1 VEQIH
6 DYEDA
11 CARYLLGEL
20 SEQEQTELEEAY
32 FADDDLFERFLAVKD
47 DLVDAY
53 ACGDLTGQ
61 KRARFEQ
68 HFLSSEPRRE
78 RVEEARGFIRAVTAA
93 STDTAAVRGTT
104 PAQTAAA
111 PSWWESIS
119 RLFASRPL
127 VWQGAL
133 AALFL
138 VVLAGSLLLV
148 RQFQSR
154 QAERERV
161 QNEEATRRKQ
171 EEERLLVQ
179 APPGNEDQADRS
191 SNTASNE
198 SDKNPQAKTVN
209 NKQTSAPA
217 PTQVASLVLL
227 PFNSRD
233 IGGTNSLTLQ
243 QDTRAVRL
251 QLVFKS
257 ESYSRYD
264 VVLRTVGGEQVLH
277 RGGLKA
283 AANGAGKSVT
293 LIFDPSLLR
302 HQDYIMTLN
311 GLTAAG
317 QLEAIDDYYFRV
329 ERTTPQST
337 PTPKRQ

>member
-1 VEQIH
+1 MEQIH

-32 FADDDLFERFLAVKD
+32 FADDSLFERFLAVKD
-47 DLVDAY
+47 DLIDAY
-53 ACGDLTGQ
+53 ARGDLTGPS
-61 KRARFEQ
+61 RERFEQ
-68 HFLSSEPRRE
+68 HFLASEPRQQ

-93 STDTAAVRGTT
+93 STNPAAVNTNNPAPAATT
-104 PAQTAAA
+104 T
-111 PSWWESIS
+111 SWWQPIS
-119 RLFASRPL
+119 SLFASRPL
-127 VWQGAL
+127 IWQGAL
-133 AALFL
+133 AAGLL
-138 VVLAGSLLLV
+138 MALAGSLLLV
-148 RQFQSR
+148 RQFQNQR
-154 QAERERV
+154 AERERV

-171 EEERLLVQ
+171 EEERLRVQ
-179 APPGNEDQADRS
+179 APPGNEDQSARS

-198 SDKNPQAKTVN
+198 NDKNPQPKTVN
-209 NKQTSAPA
+209 NKQTSA

-233 IGGTNSLTLQ
+233 ISGTNSLTLQ

-251 QLVFKS
+251 QLVFKG

-293 LIFDPSLLR
+293 LIFNPSLLR

-311 GLTAAG
+311 GLTVAG

-337 PTPKRQ
+337 TTPKPQ